1 MLTGWLI
8 YSQFE
13 AKRNSFFANELITH
27 AKEIGIDL
35 QLLIREQITLKIEDK
50 PTLYYNNKPLKNA
63 KFALVRIN
71 DFCLS
76 FQLEQMGILVF
87 NDSQTSLICNDK
99 YLTYCFANN
108 LGIPTLDTFL
118 IDKHTQN
125 WQDINENLFPLIAKP
140 LNLKGGEKVIFCKN
154 KDYFIQNSHIFND
167 RFLLQKPATNLG
179 EDIRIYVLNKKII
192 ASVKRK
198 STTDFRSNFCLGGT
212 ASLIESNEQQIEIV
226 NKITANLDAHYI
238 GIDFLV
244 SNGQT
249 FLNEIEDVVGA
260 RMLYTLTDIN
270 PAKKLMQ
277 SIMEKL

>member
-1 MLTGWLI
+1 M
-8 YSQFE
+8 
-13 AKRNSFFANELITH
+13 
-27 AKEIGIDL
+27 
-35 QLLIREQITLKIEDK
+35 
-50 PTLYYNNKPLKNA
+50 
-63 KFALVRIN
+63 
-71 DFCLS
+71 
-76 FQLEQMGILVF
+76 
-87 NDSQTSLICNDK
+87 ICQ
-99 YLTYCFANN
+99 A
-108 LGIPTLDTFL
+108 FL
-118 IDKHTQN
+118 
-125 WQDINENLFPLIAKP
+125 W
-140 LNLKGGEKVIFCKN
+140 EKVIFCKN